1 MFHYSLQFKL
11 YSQSTLPSIY
21 ISDTGALKIPST
33 EQIPKKRRV
42 FFCLGLCKALTLYEL
57 SKAITT

>member
-33 EQIPKKRRV
+33 EQIPRKKKDTFSSV
-42 FFCLGLCKALTLYEL
+42 
-57 SKAITT
+57 